1 MPKVLQTLR
10 KRKKKG
16 SKENFSLSWKRIM
29 DKKSEERTSMFHW
42 DTLKC
47 LKLLVYLCWV
57 NCLLLSTKKDVADV
71 KMLLIFWKPKLPITI
86 LIPVLQ
92 NKDNDLHT
100 LFKKVGK
107 YFKLERVLKCFIDN
121 ILAETFYFQSKYT
134 KTNMNEQQP
143 LKKRERNITWY
154 LMYITWKQIFKKLFW
169 NYW

>member
-10 KRKKKG
+10 KRKIKG

-107 YFKLERVLKCFIDN
+107 YFKLEKVLKCFIDN
-121 ILAETFYFQSKYT
+121 ILRENNLFT
-134 KTNMNEQQP
+134 KV
-143 LKKRERNITWY
+143 
-154 LMYITWKQIFKKLFW
+154 FKK
-169 NYW
+169 NSVT